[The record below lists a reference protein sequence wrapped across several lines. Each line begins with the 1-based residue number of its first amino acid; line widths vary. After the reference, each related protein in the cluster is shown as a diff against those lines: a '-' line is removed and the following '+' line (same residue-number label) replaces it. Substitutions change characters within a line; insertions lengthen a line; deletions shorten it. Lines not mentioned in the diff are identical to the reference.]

1 MQVYVGDAQV
11 YAKDTT
17 SGTYAKEKRYTY
29 YAALFADKAR
39 TQKVSDVKE
48 ITVSGLSGSAS
59 FSNLE
64 KGTYYLAET
73 DEYGNVLSASDIHG
87 TECKIEYSDGG
98 KISVSASSAQA
109 VIKNVYSSL
118 PKGYRHTATLTITK
132 KLQTASGE
140 AQTDTKT
147 FYAGIYRKKDFSDTP
162 TVVALNLKNASEA
175 SRSAEFCFPAPMR

>member
-59 FSNLE
+59 FS
-64 KGTYYLAET
+64 
-73 DEYGNVLSASDIHG
+73 SSDPALFWLPH
-87 TECKIEYSDGG
+87 
-98 KISVSASSAQA
+98 APAQTA
-109 VIKNVYSSL
+109 QTFLRSSL
-118 PKGYRHTATLTITK
+118 R
-132 KLQTASGE
+132 
-140 AQTDTKT
+140 
-147 FYAGIYRKKDFSDTP
+147 
-162 TVVALNLKNASEA
+162 
-175 SRSAEFCFPAPMR
+175 PADAAPGKW

>member
-1 MQVYVGDAQV
+1 MVIKDTKTGKAVYSFTTGNEVETLTNKLAAGSYVLTAAATAPGGYSNTKDVAFEVKDGQTTEVVMRNASYGKSAHKLTVSMQVYVGDAQV

-48 ITVSGLSGSAS
+48 ITVSGLKRDPAS

-87 TECKIEYSDGG
+87 TEC
-98 KISVSASSAQA
+98 
-109 VIKNVYSSL
+109 
-118 PKGYRHTATLTITK
+118 R
-132 KLQTASGE
+132 
-140 AQTDTKT
+140 
-147 FYAGIYRKKDFSDTP
+147 R
-162 TVVALNLKNASEA
+162 
-175 SRSAEFCFPAPMR
+175 